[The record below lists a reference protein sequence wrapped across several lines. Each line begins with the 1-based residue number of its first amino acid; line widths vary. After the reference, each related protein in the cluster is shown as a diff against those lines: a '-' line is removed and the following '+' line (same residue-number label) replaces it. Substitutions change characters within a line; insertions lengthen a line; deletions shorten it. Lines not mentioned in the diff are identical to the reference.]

1 MFYKIGAKLAHHPS
15 LPQCID
21 IAQYIQQR
29 PNTIYRIGDDVYYVG
44 CPRLRIAST
53 NIYRDTFVLT
63 PILTMARPPA
73 PDQETVANVQQALRP

>member
-29 PNTIYRIGDDVYYVG
+29 PNTIYRID

-53 NIYRDTFVLT
+53 NIYRATFVLT
-63 PILTMARPPA
+63 PILTTARPPA